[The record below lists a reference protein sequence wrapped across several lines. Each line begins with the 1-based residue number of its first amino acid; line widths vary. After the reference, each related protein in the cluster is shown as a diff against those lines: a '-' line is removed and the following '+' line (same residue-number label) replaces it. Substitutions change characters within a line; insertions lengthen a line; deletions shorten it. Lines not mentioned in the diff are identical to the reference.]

1 MKEQVMKES
10 AISELVLNKPA
21 LHTSE
26 LTQPVEIQA
35 IQPAELQASITPLL
49 DAIDSPDD
57 LKKLSRNELPALAQE
72 LRGEIVQ
79 LAAPGGLHLASSLGA
94 TDLIVALHY
103 VLNSPRDRILFDVG
117 HQAYAHKLLT
127 GRRKQMPTIK
137 KEGGLSGF
145 TKVSESPHDAIT
157 VGHAS
162 TSLANALGMA
172 TARDALGQ
180 DYKVAAVIG
189 DGALTGGM
197 ALAALNTIGDT
208 QRRMLIVLNDN
219 EMSISENVGA
229 MSKFMRTLQVQ
240 KWFQEGE
247 GASKKALGAVSRP
260 LMDFM
265 KRAKSSTRHF
275 FDPASINPFA
285 AMGVRYVGPVDG
297 HNIAELVYLME
308 RLTELDGPTILH
320 VVTRK
325 GKGLAYAEEDP
336 IKWHGPSR
344 FDPATGKSIGGAVPE
359 AGAPIRQ
366 SWSAAFGEA
375 MTELSRL
382 DPRTYVITP
391 AMREGSGL
399 VGYSRAHP
407 NRYLDVGIAEDVAVT
422 AAAGMALQGLKP
434 VVAIYSTVLQRA
446 YDQVLHDVAIEN
458 LDVIFA
464 IDRGGVVGADGSTHN
479 GVFDLSF
486 MRSIPNVRIGLPRT
500 ALELRGMLKEA
511 MRVGGPVAIRYPRGD
526 TVQVAPNSWPDLTW
540 GTWERLQAG
549 DDVVVLAGGRALEY
563 AEAALE
569 GLPGVGLV
577 NARFVKPLDLEMLKE
592 VATRA
597 KAIVTVEDN
606 TVLGGFGSAVLEQ
619 LSAWGLKTPVRVLG
633 IPDEF
638 QEHASIERVH
648 ARSGIDAQAI
658 RTVLAELGVDVPLGV

>member
-10 AISELVLNKPA
+10 ATSELVLNKPA

-26 LTQPVEIQA
+26 LTQSIEIQA
-35 IQPAELQASITPLL
+35 TQPAELQASITPLL

-375 MTELSRL
+375 VTELSRL

-434 VVAIYSTVLQRA
+434 VVAIYSTFLQRA

-526 TVQVAPNSWPDLTW
+526 TVQAAPNSWPDLTW

>member
-1 MKEQVMKES
+1 M
-10 AISELVLNKPA
+10 
-21 LHTSE
+21 
-26 LTQPVEIQA
+26 
-35 IQPAELQASITPLL
+35 
-49 DAIDSPDD
+49 
-57 LKKLSRNELPALAQE
+57 LAQE
-72 LRGEIVQ
+72 LRGEIVRI
-79 LAAPGGLHLASSLGA
+79 AAPGGLHLASSLGA

-117 HQAYAHKLLT
+117 HQAYAHKFLT
-127 GRRKQMPTIK
+127 GRRAQMGTVK

-162 TSLANALGMA
+162 TSLASALGMA

-180 DYKVAAVIG
+180 DYRVAAVIG

-197 ALAALNTIGDT
+197 ALAALNTIGDSG
-208 QRRMLIVLNDN
+208 RKLLIVLNDN

-240 KWFQEGE
+240 RWFQEGE
-247 GASKKALGAVSRP
+247 GASKKALSAFSKP
-260 LMDFM
+260 LSDFLG
-265 KRAKSSTRHF
+265 RAKSSTRHF
-275 FDPASINPFA
+275 FDPASVNPFA

-297 HNIAELVYLME
+297 HNIAEMVYLIE
-308 RLTELDGPTILH
+308 RLNELDGPTILH

-336 IKWHGPSR
+336 IKWHGPSK
-344 FDPATGKSIGGAVPE
+344 FDPATGQSIIASVKPGQPE
-359 AGAPIRQ
+359 APRH

-375 MTELSRL
+375 VTELSRQ
-382 DPRTYVITP
+382 DPRVFVITP

-422 AAAGMALQGLKP
+422 AAAGMALQGLRP
-434 VVAIYSTVLQRA
+434 IVAIYSTFLQRA

-464 IDRGGVVGADGSTHN
+464 VDRGGVVGADGATHN
-479 GVFDLSF
+479 GVFDLTF
-486 MRSIPNVRIGLPRT
+486 MRSIPNVKIGLPRT
-500 ALELRGMLKEA
+500 ALELRAMLREA
-511 MRVGGPVAIRYPRGD
+511 MRIGGPVAIRYPRGE
-526 TVQVAPNSWPDLTW
+526 TPVAAPGAWPELKW
-540 GTWERLQAG
+540 GTWERLSPAQG
-549 DDVVVLAGGRALEY
+549 GGVTILAGGKALEY
-563 AEAALE
+563 AEAAIRD
-569 GLPGVGLV
+569 LPGVGLV
-577 NARFVKPLDLEMLKE
+577 NARFVKPLDTAMLRE
-592 VATRA
+592 LASESRA
-597 KAIVTVEDN
+597 LMTVEDN
-606 TVLGGFGSAVLEQ
+606 TVVGGFGSAVLEQ
-619 LSAWGLKTPVRVLG
+619 LSSWGLSTPVRVLG

-638 QEHASIERVH
+638 QEHATVERVH

-658 RTVLAELGVDVPLGV
+658 RTVLAELGVDVPIGV

>member
-1 MKEQVMKES
+1 MTADAK
-10 AISELVLNKPA
+10 KPQ
-21 LHTSE
+21 LPGS
-26 LTQPVEIQA
+26 
-35 IQPAELQASITPLL
+35 STPLL
-49 DAIDSPDD
+49 DTIDSPDD
-57 LKKLSRNELPALAQE
+57 LKKLRRDQLPALAAE
-72 LRGEIVQ
+72 LRQEIVQ

-127 GRRKQMPTIK
+127 GRRAQMPTIK

-145 TKVSESPHDAIT
+145 TKVTESPHDAIT

-208 QRRMLIVLNDN
+208 GRRMLIVLNHN

-247 GASKKALGAVSRP
+247 GASKKALNAVSRP
-260 LMDFM
+260 LSDFM
-265 KRAKSSTRHF
+265 SRAKSSTRHF

-297 HNIAELVYLME
+297 HNIQELVYLME
-308 RLTELDGPTILH
+308 RLVELDGPTILH

-344 FDPATGKSIGGAVPE
+344 FDPATGQSVPGAAAP
-359 AGAPIRQ
+359 AGAPVRQ

-375 MTELSRL
+375 MTELSRQ
-382 DPRTYVITP
+382 DPRAYVITP

-399 VGYSRAHP
+399 VGYSQAHP
-407 NRYLDVGIAEDVAVT
+407 NRYLDVGIAEEVAVT

-434 VVAIYSTVLQRA
+434 VVAIYSTFLQRA
-446 YDQVLHDVAIEN
+446 YDQVLHDVAIED
-458 LDVIFA
+458 LDVVFA
-464 IDRGGVVGADGSTHN
+464 IDRGGVVGADGATHN

-526 TVQVAPNSWPDLTW
+526 TLKAPANAWPDLQW

-549 DDVVVLAGGRALEY
+549 DDVVVLAGGKALEY
-563 AEAALE
+563 AEAALHD
-569 GLPGVGLV
+569 LPGVGLV
-577 NARFVKPLDLEMLKE
+577 NARFVKPLDTAMLRDI
-592 VATRA
+592 ASRA
-597 KAIVTVEDN
+597 RAIVTVEDN
-606 TVLGGFGSAVLEQ
+606 TVVGGFGAAVLEA
-619 LSAWGLKTPVRVLG
+619 LASWGVQVPVRVLG

-638 QEHASIERVH
+638 QEHATVERVH